1 MMVGLL
7 LAAGASSRMGAPK
20 TLVRQGGDT
29 FLAHGIRHLWGSCNQ
44 VIVVLGA
51 HAATIRR
58 EVDQEFER
66 LVRAGRLHKD
76 LREADRHGA
85 AGLEARFVVNR
96 SWKKGM
102 LSSVQVGLGHAL
114 KAKPE
119 GIVVLPVDHPSI
131 KPRSVQ
137 DLSSV
142 MRLALKACRD
152 EKERGRFSY
161 ALVPRYR
168 GRRGHPVV
176 LSPALARLVMEDGEA
191 ESLSESVRRNARL
204 VGYLDVSDPGVVR
217 NRNTP
222 TD

>member
-29 FLAHGIRHLWGSCNQ
+29 FLAHGIRHLWGTCNT
-44 VIVVLGA
+44 VVVVLGA
-51 HAATIRR
+51 QAATIRR
-58 EVDQEFER
+58 EVDEEFER
-66 LVRAGRLHKD
+66 LVRTGRLHKD
-76 LREADRHGA
+76 LRDADRHGA
-85 AGLEARFVVNR
+85 AGLEAQFVVNR
-96 SWKKGM
+96 AWRKGM
-102 LSSVQVGLGHAL
+102 LSSVQFGLKHAL
-114 KAKPE
+114 KLKPE

-131 KPRSVQ
+131 KPRTVN
-137 DLSSV
+137 DLANV

-152 EKERGRFSY
+152 ADERTRFSY

-168 GRRGHPVV
+168 GMRGHPIV
-176 LSPALARLVMEDGEA
+176 LSPALARSVGADDSA
-191 ESLSESVRRNARL
+191 ESLSEAVRRNARL

-222 TD
+222 RD